1 MILALVMAL
10 ALVACG
16 NKNTDDGKKDD
27 DKKDTPTVIT
37 NPDEV
42 QDEMTSSDGKYEVAF
57 VTDVGQLKDKSF
69 NQGTYDGVK
78 LYAANNNL
86 SYKYYQPANG
96 SEATDDDRF
105 AAMKAAVDNGAK
117 VVVCAG
123 YLQEAALR
131 MAAKQFTDVSFVFID
146 GYPVGEE
153 ANVKDSPAL
162 KNIAGIAF
170 KEEQCGYLAGYAVV
184 KEGYTKLGFS
194 GGGGGTNPAC
204 CRYGYGF
211 VQGADAAAKEL
222 NEKVEINYSW
232 QYGANYNASP
242 ELQTMAAGWYQT
254 GTEVIF
260 ACGGSMFAS
269 ISAAAAAE
277 EGKVVGVDV
286 DQSGESNTVI
296 TSAMKGLADSAQWA
310 LGKFYAGEFAS
321 IGGVQTSLGA
331 NENAVGLPTAT
342 WSLTKWSVDSYKVM
356 LQDIKDGKIAIDNN
370 YDNLASTE
378 NGTLNIVGQ
387 ASACRPPQRPGS
399 ARALFFAPKPR
410 MPPVEICGIPLVNR
424 RPSCYNFPRKP
435 EGGSTHGTAR
445 RTSPA

>member
-16 NKNTDDGKKDD
+16 NKNTDDDEQN
-27 DKKDTPTVIT
+27 DTPTVIT

-105 AAMKAAVDNGAK
+105 TAMKAAVDNGAK

-123 YLQEAALR
+123 FMQTTALR
-131 MAAKQFTDVSFVFID
+131 MAASQFTDVSFVYID
-146 GYPVGEE
+146 GDVIRAD
-153 ANVKDSPAL
+153 ANDNNSAVL
-162 KNIAGIAF
+162 TNVAGVAF
-170 KEEQCGYLAGYAVV
+170 KEEQCGYLAGYAAV
-184 KEGYTKLGFS
+184 KEGYTKLGFT

-222 NEKVEINYSW
+222 NEKVEMNYSW
-232 QYGANYNASP
+232 QYGATFSASP
-242 ELQTMAAGWYQT
+242 ELQTMAAGWYQA

-269 ISAAAAAE
+269 VVAAAGAE
-277 EGKVVGVDV
+277 EGKVIGVDV
-286 DQSGESNTVI
+286 DQAGVIAGYAGVEGMTV
-296 TSAMKGLADSAQWA
+296 TSAMKGLYPTTYDTLTDVIVNGNWDKYVGKIATLGLVSGTDPEANYVQIPMGDGTQWSDSFTQ
-310 LGKFYAGEFAS
+310 
-321 IGGVQTSLGA
+321 
-331 NENAVGLPTAT
+331 
-342 WSLTKWSVDSYKVM
+342 DDYKAMVKDM
-356 LQDIKDGKIAIDNN
+356 FDGKITVSNN
-370 YDNLASTE
+370 TSSD
-378 NGTLNIVGQ
+378 V
-387 ASACRPPQRPGS
+387 SAADFATVITVDDQGS
-399 ARALFFAPKPR
+399 IK
-410 MPPVEICGIPLVNR
+410 G
-424 RPSCYNFPRKP
+424 
-435 EGGSTHGTAR
+435 
-445 RTSPA
+445 